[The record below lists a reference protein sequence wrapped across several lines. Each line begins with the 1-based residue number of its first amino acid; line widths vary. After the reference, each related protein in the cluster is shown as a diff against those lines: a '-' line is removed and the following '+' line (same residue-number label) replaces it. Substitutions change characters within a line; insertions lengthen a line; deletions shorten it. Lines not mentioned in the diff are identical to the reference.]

1 MTDWLYQQ
9 LGELFEIQLGKML
22 SAASKFGTQ
31 YPYLANR
38 NVQWG
43 RIVIDDLGTMN
54 FSEAQRERY
63 RLAPGD
69 LLVCEGG
76 EVGRAAMWSGELD
89 ECYFQNAIHR
99 LRPRLAVSALFMR
112 HYFEFAATQGSLRA
126 LTGQTSIGHL
136 PRARL
141 VRWMVPVPSL
151 KEQQEIAEALDTVDE
166 TIRTAERSIAKLCAL
181 MQGLIAEAVECA
193 LRTGRPLSLG
203 EIADDSPASLIQTG
217 PFGSQLQANE
227 YIDDGVPVFMPTDIR
242 GSHLDVDG
250 AAKISKDKAAQ
261 LGRHQLQVGDLLLS
275 RRGDLSR
282 CAVVTPLSSSGICGT
297 GCLLIRV
304 RAEDLPP
311 DWLAMAYR
319 HEFVQRQVLAQAV
332 GSTMPNL
339 SASLVRSL
347 EVPRLTRSSR
357 HLMPSIQAAARQIET
372 DRTLLRKLHALRA
385 GLASDL
391 LSGRVRTVAA

>member
-1 MTDWLYQQ
+1 MGDWASDELGNLAELTMGQSPPG
-9 LGELFEIQLGKML
+9 LLVGELRDGLPFLQGNAE
-22 SAASKFGTQ
+22 FGVK
-31 YPYLANR
+31 YPQPRY
-38 NVQWG
+38 QC
-43 RIVIDDLGTMN
+43 D
-54 FSEAQRERY
+54 EAPRRAQ
-63 RLAPGD
+63 PGD
-69 LLVCEGG
+69 VLISVRAPVGAMNVADQACGIGRGLAAVRFTRLSERFGHLVLQQVATQLDRASQGTTFAAIGKNELASLL
-76 EVGRAAMWSGELD
+76 
-89 ECYFQNAIHR
+89 
-99 LRPRLAVSALFMR
+99 LAVPPL
-112 HYFEFAATQGSLRA
+112 EEQRA
-126 LTGQTSIGHL
+126 
-136 PRARL
+136 
-141 VRWMVPVPSL
+141 
-151 KEQQEIAEALDTVDE
+151 IAEVLDTVNA
-166 TIRTAERSIAKLCAL
+166 TIRTTERGIAKLRSL
-181 MQGLIAEAVECA
+181 IQGLVAEAVECA
-193 LRTGRPLSLG
+193 LRTDRPRSLG

-242 GSHLDVDG
+242 GSHLDIDG